1 MTARQPRNTSRS
13 RRFGPLEVG
22 QVNKQ
27 AMTTARTL
35 ARQSGRRVVVLDQR
49 TVLIANSR

>member
-1 MTARQPRNTSRS
+1 MTARTPRSTSRS

-27 AMTTARTL
+27 AMTTARQL
-35 ARQSGRRVVVLDQR
+35 ARKPGCRLVVLDQR